1 MFPSF
6 LSFWQDPG
14 QAPQDQLR
22 AVAGPVR
29 IAWPLSW
36 SSLHAW
42 SSLQPVPC
50 GQVCRQ
56 WLLVKFACNGL
67 WSSSFL
73 CGLPCL
79 SLSCPC
85 LLCLSLASAGPSSS
99 LQHGACKHQPH
110 QVLASGPFLLGL
122 HVLGLHWRS
131 CLWVCVC
138 VLEVLAKLVFLACL
152 LACNCCSVLILL
164 TCFLPCF
171 LACRKCPDHK
181 WPKKW
186 SDLMT
191 HTGLLACLLFCTAW
205 SDQVPPLWLCVHHGL
220 LCLIKWSLS
229 LSLCL
234 SVSLSLSLSLYIYI
248 FICLLQD

>member
-14 QAPQDQLR
+14 QAHQDQLR

-67 WSSSFL
+67 WSSSFF

-99 LQHGACKHQPH
+99 LQHGACKHQPD
-110 QVLASGPFLLGL
+110 QV
-122 HVLGLHWRS
+122 VLS
-131 CLWVCVC
+131 CLVCMSLVCIGGHVSGSVCVC
-138 VLEVLAKLVFLACL
+138 A
-152 LACNCCSVLILL
+152 
-164 TCFLPCF
+164 
-171 LACRKCPDHK
+171 
-181 WPKKW
+181 
-186 SDLMT
+186 
-191 HTGLLACLLFCTAW
+191 
-205 SDQVPPLWLCVHHGL
+205 
-220 LCLIKWSLS
+220 
-229 LSLCL
+229 
-234 SVSLSLSLSLYIYI
+234 
-248 FICLLQD
+248 